1 MSKRLEVKD
10 LINIGLFSVLGF
22 IFMMIGSFLA
32 MVPVLMPVVPF
43 AQGVLVGPVNMLYST
58 KIKKR
63 GMIFIQ
69 SLLIA
74 LIYVAMG
81 HGPWALLTAV
91 IAGIIA
97 EIILKSGEYTNV
109 KKARLAFSIA
119 PLCTLGNWLP
129 IFISRNEY
137 IKQMLEQGYDQEF
150 IDKMLSVMPNWI
162 IVVMAIVGIIGAYIG
177 CSIGMAFLKNTLKK
191 PVWKNKISWRVR
203 MIIKLDF
210 RTKLFMTIVLSYVMV
225 LGNIQTKYFVQA
237 ILISTIPIILLI
249 NAKYIRVA
257 IIGVATLLF
266 VYAADKFLIGLNYNP
281 VVAILLIIVM
291 VIKKI
296 LPAFLMGRYTILT
309 SNVGESI
316 YSLKKMKCPDEIA
329 IPLTVMVRFFYAAR
343 IDYSHIKKAMRLR
356 GLTLKKLIKSPIL
369 LFEYRL
375 VPLLMCLSKAADDL
389 TVSAMTKG
397 LAVNQKRTSISE
409 TYMGLVDFMF
419 FLIMAW
425 IIYLYIRGKYA

>member
-119 PLCTLGNWLP
+119 PL
-129 IFISRNEY
+129 
-137 IKQMLEQGYDQEF
+137 
-150 IDKMLSVMPNWI
+150 
-162 IVVMAIVGIIGAYIG
+162 
-177 CSIGMAFLKNTLKK
+177 
-191 PVWKNKISWRVR
+191 
-203 MIIKLDF
+203 
-210 RTKLFMTIVLSYVMV
+210 
-225 LGNIQTKYFVQA
+225 
-237 ILISTIPIILLI
+237 
-249 NAKYIRVA
+249 
-257 IIGVATLLF
+257 
-266 VYAADKFLIGLNYNP
+266 
-281 VVAILLIIVM
+281 
-291 VIKKI
+291 
-296 LPAFLMGRYTILT
+296 
-309 SNVGESI
+309 
-316 YSLKKMKCPDEIA
+316 
-329 IPLTVMVRFFYAAR
+329 
-343 IDYSHIKKAMRLR
+343 
-356 GLTLKKLIKSPIL
+356 
-369 LFEYRL
+369 
-375 VPLLMCLSKAADDL
+375 
-389 TVSAMTKG
+389 
-397 LAVNQKRTSISE
+397 
-409 TYMGLVDFMF
+409 
-419 FLIMAW
+419 
-425 IIYLYIRGKYA
+425 